1 MGRLT
6 RLKPPLCFNNP
17 RAGNTV
23 QLQYSSGHHKIASW
37 AHMTNAHPLPGPG
50 IVSGLASVGLPLGR
64 SLILLAQM
72 SSAGMLATG
81 EYTKEAVRMAVANPD
96 FVVGF
101 IAQSRV
107 EELLPAEEIAS
118 LLPEGRETSDFLILT
133 PGIGLAKVGDKLG
146 QQYRSPQQVVGEDGC
161 DIIIVG
167 RGIYGGSGRE
177 EWRREAE
184 RYRAEG
190 WKAYEG
196 RIRKV

>member
-1 MGRLT
+1 
-6 RLKPPLCFNNP
+6 
-17 RAGNTV
+17 
-23 QLQYSSGHHKIASW
+23 
-37 AHMTNAHPLPGPG
+37 MTNAHPLPGPG

-81 EYTKEAVRMAVANPD
+81 EYTKEAVRMAARRPD

-107 EELLPAEEIAS
+107 EELLPADELAS
-118 LLPEGRETSDFLILT
+118 LLPEGQKQVDFLVLT
-133 PGIGLAKVGDKLG
+133 PGVGLAKAGDTLG
-146 QQYRSPQQVVGEDGC
+146 QQYRSPQQVIGEDGC
-161 DIIIVG
+161 DVIIVG
-167 RGIYGGSGRE
+167 RGIYGGQGRE

-190 WKAYEG
+190 WKAYEQ
-196 RIRKV
+196 RIRKD